1 MGNLSDLLKG
11 KQTLKESSLLGKTD
25 KPVSVSQTQLAR
37 QAVGEIKPKRRLSDI
52 IKEASQQPTPEM
64 GTSPLLDRV
73 RQQRTQEPTFKE
85 LIQKAKEV
93 RGQIVPTVGGVS
105 PAYKDRPQDIPVVS
119 KDKTAFEQVKSVQAE
134 RDREMMAKDPVR
146 LISEG
151 SAERIGTS
159 LSKLPNWAR
168 IPAETL
174 QSGLAAL
181 PFVASDEARAKL
193 REPQLT
199 AFKTPEVNLGKL
211 KIPSMD
217 VKTGDIGSVA
227 TQLGVTGAQYKLV
240 GNALDKLGKG
250 SKVLALLNSNPAS
263 KFATT
268 QAADL
273 LVDTIVQSPKEVLE
287 AIEEDKSFGEFGS
300 DFLNARKWD
309 IVINGIMGGVID
321 GPKMFRQIQDS
332 IQTGKNAKVLANVL
346 EEGKVAVKNMPD
358 GAVKQAI
365 EKELS
370 AKDFMKDISS
380 FEATVKPIKNVDID
394 GSVYKIVEEQGNN
407 YKAIDAFGD
416 ETFIPKVIA
425 DEGTVL
431 DVAEYT
437 ARQQADKILMES
449 SQSMKGESYKE
460 GYLKSDLIDGGT
472 QLGETGDF
480 VPALGKVQSKNVQDL
495 LNRNFASSE
504 PALRNR
510 LERIAKGNATE
521 ADKPLKEYLEVQA
534 AKIDDFV
541 PTTKV
546 DVPPQAAKIEDGSIK
561 ETFRLDDGP
570 RTQDGLKE
578 RGFSRN
584 IRTDEAIAKEANASF
599 DKDPEFYKELA
610 NQTTLQKAQTRFA
623 QGYEEALKDFE
634 LTKGDF
640 TPDNVVLAKLIANE
654 AAVRGDLTTMR
665 RVLSDT
671 AETLTSAGQYSQA
684 ARILRESND
693 PATIMQYLNKEIK
706 KLNTQGRK
714 RYGTLK
720 NKLIGKGQKGWK
732 DIVLTDEA
740 IAKEANASFDKDPE
754 FYKELT
760 NQTTLQKAQTRF
772 AQGYEE
778 ALKDFELTKG
788 DFTPDNVVL
797 AKLIANEAAVRG
809 DLTTMRRVLSDTA
822 ETLTSAGQYSQAA
835 RILRES
841 NDPATIMQYL
851 NKEIKKLNTQGRKRY
866 GTLKNKLIGKGQK
879 GWNDIVLTDEEI
891 KLVTDMTKRATDA
904 EKQQVFEQIYESIA
918 KRIPTTKREKFD
930 AWRRISMLTNPKT
943 HVRNILGN
951 TLMTGVKKVSDTI
964 ATGLEKALVP
974 KLERTKSVISSKAN
988 KQIAN
993 DYFNANKK
1001 ELLDGSRWEIFG
1013 VKSPFADKKVFD
1025 NKALE
1030 AINNFSKATLDVE
1043 DKVFMKHHFTKDLAG
1058 FMQARGLTEPTDEA
1072 VKYALR
1078 RAQEATFRQQNA
1090 LADMIA
1096 KGKKSRYGL
1105 LVEAAVPFSKTP
1117 ANIAQ
1122 MGLDYSP
1129 IGVVKSIGE
1138 LLTNAPPATVV
1149 ETLSKGLTGTS
1160 LAALGYYLSKNGMA
1174 RGDYK
1179 ADPEEE
1185 ALFGRMGILPN
1196 SIIFK
1201 NGSYGIDWAQPA
1213 AIPLFMGIAF
1223 EEAMSDKDDDG
1234 TIVDATWDA
1243 LIKGGDTII
1252 NQTMLSG
1259 IKDVFGGYGSTTEKI
1274 AELPLNYLTQ
1284 AFPTMAGQIARS
1296 VDPVKRER
1304 DYSGILPKLK
1314 TQTTAKTPVLSKTLA
1329 PKRGIFGEELKYGD
1343 GASNILQQFLSPGY
1357 FSKGSGDA
1365 LTNELFR
1372 LYNEVG
1378 SNFLPRAKVTKINGI
1393 KLTPQEKSDFQKTM
1407 GEYTQARL
1415 ERLIN
1420 SSAYK
1425 NETDEEKAKAI
1436 KKVNDDGRELA
1447 KEEFLKGR

>member
-720 NKLIGKGQKGWK
+720 NKLIGKGQKGW
-732 DIVLTDEA
+732 
-740 IAKEANASFDKDPE
+740 
-754 FYKELT
+754 
-760 NQTTLQKAQTRF
+760 
-772 AQGYEE
+772 
-778 ALKDFELTKG
+778 
-788 DFTPDNVVL
+788 
-797 AKLIANEAAVRG
+797 
-809 DLTTMRRVLSDTA
+809 
-822 ETLTSAGQYSQAA
+822 
-835 RILRES
+835 
-841 NDPATIMQYL
+841 
-851 NKEIKKLNTQGRKRY
+851 
-866 GTLKNKLIGKGQK
+866 
-879 GWNDIVLTDEEI
+879 NDIVLTDEEI

>member
-732 DIVLTDEA
+732 DIVLTDE
-740 IAKEANASFDKDPE
+740 
-754 FYKELT
+754 
-760 NQTTLQKAQTRF
+760 
-772 AQGYEE
+772 
-778 ALKDFELTKG
+778 
-788 DFTPDNVVL
+788 
-797 AKLIANEAAVRG
+797 
-809 DLTTMRRVLSDTA
+809 
-822 ETLTSAGQYSQAA
+822 
-835 RILRES
+835 
-841 NDPATIMQYL
+841 
-851 NKEIKKLNTQGRKRY
+851 
-866 GTLKNKLIGKGQK
+866 
-879 GWNDIVLTDEEI
+879 EI